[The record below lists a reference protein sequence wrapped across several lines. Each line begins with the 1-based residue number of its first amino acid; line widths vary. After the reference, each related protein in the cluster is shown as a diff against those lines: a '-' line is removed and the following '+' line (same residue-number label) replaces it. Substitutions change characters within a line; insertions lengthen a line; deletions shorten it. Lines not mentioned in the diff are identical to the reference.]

1 MTKNTKSLYKMEFVR
16 GPSAPKNRELSQD
29 LLNKSFLYLLLYWL
43 DLTNRNLK
51 LSQNKEII
59 LDYLVG
65 QI

>member
-1 MTKNTKSLYKMEFVR
+1 MEFVR

-51 LSQNKEII
+51 WSQNKEII